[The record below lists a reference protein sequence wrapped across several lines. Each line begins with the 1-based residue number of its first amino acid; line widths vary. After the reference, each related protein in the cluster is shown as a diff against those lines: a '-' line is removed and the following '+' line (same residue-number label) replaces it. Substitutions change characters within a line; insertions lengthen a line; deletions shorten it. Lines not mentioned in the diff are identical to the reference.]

1 MRNRFTQRVSIYIR
15 QQKVSTET
23 GKPYWGFEPVK
34 PGKGRKPAAGAFYLR
49 HQSDT
54 GKQQW
59 IPAGETYPEAAAL
72 RDKLTATKL
81 ANRSGLTLEQ
91 AEDLEN
97 VGRVSVKEAAA
108 EYLKAKAHKAKRT
121 QDAYRLA
128 LDCFAEC
135 LPSRVRFLDEVTEA
149 TVRHFVDCMTKA
161 GLSPKTVKN
170 RVLIVSFLL
179 KHMGSKVKTRWHELP
194 TIEKQPVRAFS
205 QDELRKVFQKM
216 DEEEHSIFSFF
227 LGSGCREQEVSHAE
241 WSDIDFQ
248 HRIFTVSA
256 KPEWGFAPKSHEIR
270 QIPLP
275 EDLVTMLK
283 TRKKQH
289 ADCKLIFP
297 NRDCKP
303 NGHFLRI
310 LKRVALRAGLNCGHC
325 KGTTGKLTGK
335 DKNKI
340 IADYQEE
347 PNGAAALTAKLEGGK
362 KLSCKTH
369 PVCEHWY
376 LHRFRKTFA
385 TKMHHAGMPLRDL
398 QVILGH
404 KSLTTTEKYLAE
416 SDLKTAHI
424 RAFADKAFSF

>member
-15 QQKVSTET
+15 QQKVSAT

-34 PGKGRKPAAGAFYLR
+34 LGKGRKPAAGAFYLR

-59 IPAGETYPEAAAL
+59 LPAGNTYPEAAAL

-81 ANRSGLTLEQ
+81 ANKSGLTLEQ

-108 EYLKAKAHKAKRT
+108 DFLKAKAHKAKRT
-121 QDAYRLA
+121 QAAYRLA

-205 QDELRKVFQKM
+205 QDELRKVFGAM
-216 DEEEHSIFSFF
+216 DDEEHAVFSFF

-241 WSDIDFQ
+241 WSDLDFP
-248 HRIFTVSA
+248 HRIFTVQA
-256 KPEWGFAPKSHEIR
+256 KPEWGFAPKSHEAR

-275 EDLVTMLK
+275 QELVTMLK
-283 TRKKQH
+283 ARKKEH
-289 ADCKLIFP
+289 ADCKLVFP

-325 KGTTGKLTGK
+325 TGITGKLTGK

-340 IADYQEE
+340 IADYQKE
-347 PNGAAALTAKLEGGK
+347 PNGSDALTAKLNGGK
-362 KLSCKTH
+362 KLSCKAH
-369 PVCEHWY
+369 PVCEQWY

-398 QVILGH
+398 QIILGH

-416 SDLKTAHI
+416 SDLKTEHI
-424 RAFADKAFSF
+424 RGFADKAFSF